1 MGNVSSRARAR
12 RTRSTMYGSKPDKEK
27 VIDNTSS
34 VAAANPSDVVTD
46 KLDGDDSGP
55 TATAAEQD
63 EGDVYVEVAILAKK
77 LQTLEGETILLSS
90 IQESLV
96 SYMHP
101 N

>member
-1 MGNVSSRARAR
+1 
-12 RTRSTMYGSKPDKEK
+12 MYGSKPDKEK

-46 KLDGDDSGP
+46 QLDDDSSGP
-55 TATAAEQD
+55 TATAKEQD
-63 EGDVYVEVAILAKK
+63 ERDVHVEVAILVKK
-77 LQTLEGETILLSS
+77 LKVLKDGTILLSS
-90 IQESLV
+90 IQDSLV

>member
-63 EGDVYVEVAILAKK
+63 EGDVYVEVAVLAKK
-77 LQTLEGETILLSS
+77 LQTLEDGTILLIS

-96 SYMHP
+96 SSMHP